1 MTRRTGAEMTY
12 EEKLEAMAE
21 AMWQA
26 ENVRIMGKPR
36 VCAWAEAGAH
46 TNMHWRVSARAA
58 AEAIG
63 LKEMM
68 DNAAC
73 WRELDDFRNHV
84 VEQLIEQTAAHL
96 KNNNSA
102 K

>member
-1 MTRRTGAEMTY
+1 MTY

-26 ENVRIMGKPR
+26 ENVRMMGRPR
-36 VCAWAEAGAH
+36 LVEWAEAGEQPH
-46 TNMHWRVSARAA
+46 MHWRASARAA

-68 DNAAC
+68 DDTAC
-73 WRELDDFRNHV
+73 WRELDGFRNHV
-84 VEQLIEQTAAHL
+84 AEQLIEQTAAHL

>member
-1 MTRRTGAEMTY
+1 MTY
-12 EEKLEAMAE
+12 EEKLDAMAE

-26 ENVRIMGKPR
+26 ENVRMMGRPHL
-36 VCAWAEAGAH
+36 VGWAEAGEQQH
-46 TNMHWRVSARAA
+46 VHWRASARAA

-63 LKEMM
+63 LREMM
-68 DNAAC
+68 DDAAC

-84 VEQLIEQTAAHL
+84 AEQLIEQTAAHL
-96 KNNNSA
+96 KKNNSA